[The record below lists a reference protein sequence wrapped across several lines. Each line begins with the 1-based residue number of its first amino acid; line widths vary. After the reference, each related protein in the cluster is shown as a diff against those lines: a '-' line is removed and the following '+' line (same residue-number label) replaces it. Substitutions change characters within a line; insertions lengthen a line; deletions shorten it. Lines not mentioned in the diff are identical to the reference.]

1 MSKPVTGHHIV
12 ELIIMINLRK
22 NKTGARIETESIVNR
37 EDYKSMTESSVKHAN
52 VKNKRDMI
60 DYLLNLENIMSPQR
74 SASLNE
80 LIDADNE
87 SKVDNSDLVDE

>member
-1 MSKPVTGHHIV
+1 MV
-12 ELIIMINLRK
+12 E
-22 NKTGARIETESIVNR
+22 AP
-37 EDYKSMTESSVKHAN
+37 VKHPN

-60 DYLLNLENIMSPQR
+60 DYLLNLDNIMSPQR

-80 LIDADNE
+80 LIDEQNE

>member
-1 MSKPVTGHHIV
+1 MSKLVIGHHIV
-12 ELIIMINLRK
+12 GLIKMINLRK
-22 NKTGARIETESIVNR
+22 NKTDERIETESVANC
-37 EDYKSMTESSVKHAN
+37 EDYKSMVEAPVKHPN

-60 DYLLNLENIMSPQR
+60 DYLLNLDNIMSPQR

-80 LIDADNE
+80 LIDEENE

>member
-1 MSKPVTGHHIV
+1 MV
-12 ELIIMINLRK
+12 E
-22 NKTGARIETESIVNR
+22 AP
-37 EDYKSMTESSVKHAN
+37 VKHTN

-80 LIDADNE
+80 LINGENE